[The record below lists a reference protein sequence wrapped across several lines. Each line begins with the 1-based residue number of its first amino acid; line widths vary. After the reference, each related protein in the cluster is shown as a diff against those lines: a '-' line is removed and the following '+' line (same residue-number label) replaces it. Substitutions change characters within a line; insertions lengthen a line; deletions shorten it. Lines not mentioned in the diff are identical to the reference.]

1 MIVFPAVDIL
11 DGNCVQLVQGDRNRS
26 TVYGKPLECAHRWLD
41 EGADALH
48 IVNLNGAFG
57 NARRNAEIIRELL
70 TETGV
75 YIQLGGGIRSIE
87 DAEAWLDIGVDRIII
102 STLAVENPDSIST
115 IASEYGSERVMAGVD
130 ALGGEVVT
138 HGWER
143 PVGNYITWAKTFEER
158 GAGSL
163 LFTNVDVE
171 GLCEGINI
179 TTIQNLISH
188 TDLPVMVSGGITT
201 TEDLITLKENN
212 VWGVILGSALY
223 SQRLKLSEVLEV
235 SR

>member
-11 DGNCVQLVQGDRNRS
+11 DGNCVQLIQGDRNRA
-26 TVYGKPLECAHRWLD
+26 TIYGKPLGCAHRWLD

-48 IVNLNGAFG
+48 VVNLNGAFG
-57 NARRNAEIIRELL
+57 NARKNAEIIRELL

-75 YIQLGGGIRSIE
+75 YIQLGGGIRSVE
-87 DAEAWLDIGVDRIII
+87 DAGAWLDIGVDRIII
-102 STLAVENPDSIST
+102 STLAVENPQSIT
-115 IASEYGSERVMAGVD
+115 DIASEYGSERIMAGVD
-130 ALGGEVVT
+130 AQGGEVVT

-143 PVGNYITWAKTFEER
+143 PAGSYIKWAGIFQEK

-171 GLCEGINI
+171 GLCEGIDM
-179 TTIQNLISH
+179 TTIQNLITH
-188 TDLPVMVSGGITT
+188 TELPVMISGGITT
-201 TEDLITLKENN
+201 TEDLIALKENN
-212 VWGVILGSALY
+212 VCGVILGSALY
-223 SQRLKLSEVLEV
+223 NGRLKLSEAIEV

>member
-1 MIVFPAVDIL
+1 MIIFPAVDIL
-11 DGNCVQLVQGDRNRS
+11 DGECVQLVQGDRNRA
-26 TVYGKPLECAHRWLD
+26 TVYGKPLGCAHRWLD

-48 IVNLNGAFG
+48 VVNLNGAFG
-57 NARRNAEIIRELL
+57 NARRNAEIIRELI

-75 YIQLGGGIRSIE
+75 YTQLGGGIRSVE
-87 DAEAWLDIGVDRIII
+87 DAGAWLDIGVDRIII
-102 STLAVENPDSIST
+102 STLAVENPHSIAD
-115 IASEYGSERVMAGVD
+115 IASEYGSDRIMAGID
-130 ALGGEVVT
+130 AQGGEVVT

-143 PVGNYITWAKTFEER
+143 PVGSYLKWAEIFEEK

-171 GLCEGINI
+171 GLCEGIDMAP
-179 TTIQNLISH
+179 IQNLIAH
-188 TDLPVMVSGGITT
+188 TELPVMISGGITT
-201 TEDLITLKENN
+201 TEDLITLKEHN

-223 SQRLKLSEVLEV
+223 NERLKLSDALEV

>member
-57 NARRNAEIIRELL
+57 NARQNAEIIRELL

-87 DAEAWLDIGVDRIII
+87 DAQAWLDIGVDRIII
-102 STLAVENPDSIST
+102 STLAVEKPDSIST
-115 IASEYGSERVMAGVD
+115 IAYEYGSERVMAGVD

-143 PVGNYITWAKTFEER
+143 PAGNYIMWAKTFEEM

-179 TTIQNLISH
+179 TTIQNLIQN
-188 TDLPVMVSGGITT
+188 TELPVMVSGGITT